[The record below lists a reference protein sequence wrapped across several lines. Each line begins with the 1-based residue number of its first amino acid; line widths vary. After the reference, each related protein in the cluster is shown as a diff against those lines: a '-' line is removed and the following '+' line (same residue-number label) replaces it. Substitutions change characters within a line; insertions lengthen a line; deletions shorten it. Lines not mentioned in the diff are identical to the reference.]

1 MSSHIAA
8 PRILTDAA
16 GSTSLRR
23 GAWLQKKHQDV
34 FRSKHGLKFTSI
46 QAGASPALLKLLQR
60 QSARNRDV
68 YQFGV
73 YTGVGLGKIA
83 SFLRGGF
90 GQLWAFDSFQG
101 IPEEPASENEALWTG
116 DFRQGGYSAADA
128 LGVYDLES
136 LVANIHQRVRRPNTT
151 YVPGFFNVS
160 LTDSLIRRA
169 AGEGRPFQPALF
181 VDVDVRA
188 HLVYRHRTDR
198 YRDRPVPVPVPV
210 LLTRPAS
217 LANTLWECGWRM
229 RILAAR
235 ADCSSS
241 APHLLLY
248 DLSCDACRW
257 TSTSPRF
264 SAWTGC

>member
-1 MSSHIAA
+1 M
-8 PRILTDAA
+8 
-16 GSTSLRR
+16 
-23 GAWLQKKHQDV
+23 
-34 FRSKHGLKFTSI
+34 
-46 QAGASPALLKLLQR
+46 
-60 QSARNRDV
+60 
-68 YQFGV
+68 

-188 HLVYRHRTDR
+188 HLAYRR
-198 YRDRPVPVPVPV
+198 YRDRYRWYRCRNRHRWYRTGTGAANPPSFAREYPVG
-210 LLTRPAS
+210 
-217 LANTLWECGWRM
+217 LWM
-229 RILAAR
+229 
-235 ADCSSS
+235 ADAYPGHPC
-241 APHLLLY
+241 
-248 DLSCDACRW
+248 
-257 TSTSPRF
+257 
-264 SAWTGC
+264 

>member
-169 AGEGRPFQPALF
+169 AGEGRPFQPARGPS
-181 VDVDVRA
+181 DVLRRS
-188 HLVYRHRTDR
+188 LGG
-198 YRDRPVPVPVPV
+198 PSEVPRKF
-210 LLTRPAS
+210 L
-217 LANTLWECGWRM
+217 G
-229 RILAAR
+229 
-235 ADCSSS
+235 SSS
-241 APHLLLY
+241 EV
-248 DLSCDACRW
+248 
-257 TSTSPRF
+257 TSQLEKKKMRGGADNLCKPSNG
-264 SAWTGC
+264 A